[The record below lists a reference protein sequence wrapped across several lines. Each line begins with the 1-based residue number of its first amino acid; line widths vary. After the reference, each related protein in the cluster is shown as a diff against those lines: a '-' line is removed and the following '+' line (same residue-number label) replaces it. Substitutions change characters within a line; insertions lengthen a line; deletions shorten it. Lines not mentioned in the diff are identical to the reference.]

1 MSTSASGNSDSN
13 DKQSNDDATA
23 SKTVELY
30 DEDYFSSGSEDNDMV
45 GGMPS
50 KSKKRR
56 EMLTNDELFYD
67 PDMDDEDEKWV
78 TKQRQQ
84 HMNKGMYIMWISFL
98 HA

>member
-1 MSTSASGNSDSN
+1 
-13 DKQSNDDATA
+13 
-23 SKTVELY
+23 
-30 DEDYFSSGSEDNDMV
+30 MV

-98 HA
+98 HAWIRGVDVISPCYEFRKIDEWVFSVDVHSKRQQG